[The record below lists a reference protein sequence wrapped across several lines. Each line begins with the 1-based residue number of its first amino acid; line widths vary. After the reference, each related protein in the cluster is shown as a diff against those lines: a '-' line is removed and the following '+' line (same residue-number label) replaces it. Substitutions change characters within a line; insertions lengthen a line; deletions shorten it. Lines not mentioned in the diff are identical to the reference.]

1 MKLPTQK
8 LYIDSYIQKIYEL
21 LDDNECHI
29 FIDTNIISQL
39 YRLND
44 DARKDFYNWVNTL
57 PSRFHIPVWVIHEY
71 SKKVYSNKGKE
82 EYLSELSKINSIRKE
97 LESISPFVKAYIG
110 DSLLVGTVYQ
120 SKKADLIL
128 DFDNVNSVLNKI
140 STAINSNNI
149 SNHLNKVHS
158 EIEKLNGC
166 ILKSNIFEIIK
177 TLKDYGCTRYEHEV
191 PPGFQDNIKKT
202 NIYGDL
208 IIWKEILEYC
218 TQNNIKKAI
227 LISRDS
233 KPDIVYTPQEQYIG
247 TRKASPNE
255 KVNIAHESL
264 VHEFYTKT
272 SSEEFFIID
281 FKTLVK
287 NVARNYKDLAL
298 SFQVSIADEE
308 RQIDVV
314 TSTGKMNKDDHEEN
328 LVNNNNINN
337 IENKDEYLGIAL
349 ADEQYN
355 STINCMDHYIN
366 ELKTYNWYK
375 QNPAINEITSLKE
388 IKFPN
393 TIENRSSFFVLGRN
407 ILQSAEGSS
416 GEAIRFMENFSKYIN
431 GWNSVFKK
439 ALIDGMLYEVFF
451 DSKGKIRPKGFKAT
465 FYEDLCKNAHSAIPK
480 YSDFI
485 NERIEKVK
493 AERFIPKVEVVTE
506 YNFVFDIDKD
516 GNTKQIKC
524 NNINI
529 SNTFTSDWGYNF
541 SSVDNLKVSLS
552 SYYAI
557 LSKYITFD
565 GLGTNNVVRFIKEDY
580 ELPF

>member
-1 MKLPTQK
+1 MKLPIQK
-8 LYIDSYIQKIYEL
+8 LDIELYLQKINGL
-21 LDDNECHI
+21 LNDDKCHI

-44 DARKDFYNWVNTL
+44 DARTDFYNWVQTL
-57 PSRFHIPVWVIHEY
+57 KDRFHIPVWAIHEY
-71 SKKVYSNKGKE
+71 SKKIYSNKGKE
-82 EYLSELSKINSIRKE
+82 EYLSELSKINTIRKE
-97 LESISPFVKAYIG
+97 LEGILPFVTAYIG
-110 DSLLVGTVYQ
+110 DPLLVGTVYQ
-120 SKKADLIL
+120 SKKSDLISDL
-128 DFDNVNSVLNKI
+128 NNVNSVLNKI
-140 STAINSNNI
+140 STAINSSNI

-166 ILKSNIFEIIK
+166 ILRSDIFEIIEA
-177 TLKDYGCTRYEHEV
+177 LRNYGSTRYEHEI
-191 PPGFQDNIKKT
+191 PPGFQDNVKKS

-218 TQNNIKKAI
+218 IQNQIKKAI

-233 KPDIVYTPQEQYIG
+233 KSDIVYMPSVQNIG

-255 KVNIAHESL
+255 KVKIAHESL

-272 SSEEFFIID
+272 SSNDFFVID

-287 NVARNYKDLAL
+287 DLAKNYRNLAL
-298 SFQVSIADEE
+298 SFQISIADEE
-308 RQIDVV
+308 RQID
-314 TSTGKMNKDDHEEN
+314 TNNPTLEINNDDHEEKN
-328 LVNNNNINN
+328 ELVVLDNN
-337 IENKDEYLGIAL
+337 ENEYLGIAL
-349 ADEQYN
+349 TDEQYD
-355 STINCMDHYIN
+355 STTNCMDRYIT
-366 ELKTYNWYK
+366 ELKTYNWYR
-375 QNPAINEITSLKE
+375 QNPAINEVISLKE
-388 IKFPN
+388 TKFPD

-439 ALIDGMLYEVFF
+439 ALIDGMLFEVFF
-451 DSKGKIRPKGFKAT
+451 DSKGKIRPRGFKAT
-465 FYEDLCKNAHSAIPK
+465 FYNDLCKNAHSVVPK

-493 AERFIPKVEVVTE
+493 TERFIPKVDVVTI
-506 YNFVFDIDKD
+506 YNFVFEIDNNGETKNVKCNDID
-516 GNTKQIKC
+516 
-524 NNINI
+524 I
-529 SNTFTSDWGYNF
+529 SNTFISDWGYNF
-541 SSVDNLKVSLS
+541 SNVDNLIDSLS

-557 LSKYITFD
+557 LPKYIKTE
-565 GLGTNNVVRFIKEDY
+565 GLGDNNVVKFIKEDY